1 MTFPT
6 GIVKWIITG
15 VIGVALLA
23 LMTILLWSQ
32 RLQSSL
38 ESGRFEDSYTS
49 VIHSLYLQTDEVRK
63 KMQGNIPGQI
73 EILSEE
79 YINAL
84 RSHTNQPAAKETF
97 GRLTLSGIYLNASTP
112 LTEINGKL
120 YAPGDVIGDFT
131 IEEINAYEVKVRDSA
146 GAYQTLRLI
155 DNTEAV
161 HEITKEQ

>member
-1 MTFPT
+1 MTFPS

-15 VIGVALLA
+15 IIGVALLV
-23 LMTILLWSQ
+23 LITILLWSQ

-49 VIHSLYLQTDEVRK
+49 VIHSLRLKTNEVRK

-84 RSHTNQPAAKETF
+84 HTQAHQPEAEKTSK
-97 GRLTLSGIYLNASTP
+97 RLTLSGIYLNDTTP
-112 LTEINGKL
+112 LAEINGQLCKE
-120 YAPGDVIGDFT
+120 GDPIGDFT
-131 IEEINAYEVKVRDSA
+131 IEEISAYEVRVRDSE
-146 GAYQTLRLI
+146 GAYQTLYLI
-155 DNTEAV
+155 NDMGDI
-161 HEITKEQ
+161 HETTKEQ